1 MQRFAKVFCK
11 KRFAGVARVESSQ
24 GAEFARL
31 VEAGARVAVLF
42 CKACVCV
49 GVARLA
55 VFARVCGSKLQGLQ
69 FLQGFA
75 KLQELQQFLQ
85 GFCGSYVASWGSC
98 HVAEKSSDFI
108 RSASQPGEGDTKL
121 SVVLSPLWWLAAS
134 LLLLLFCSRP
144 LTNGEEHRRRP
155 RTIRYWTRQEQY
167 GIGQDY

>member
-55 VFARVCGSKLQGLQ
+55 VFARVCEVARVAAVFARLLWKL
-69 FLQGFA
+69 
-75 KLQELQQFLQ
+75 
-85 GFCGSYVASWGSC
+85 
-98 HVAEKSSDFI
+98 
-108 RSASQPGEGDTKL
+108 RS
-121 SVVLSPLWWLAAS
+121 
-134 LLLLLFCSRP
+134 
-144 LTNGEEHRRRP
+144 
-155 RTIRYWTRQEQY
+155 
-167 GIGQDY
+167 